1 LLNLSL
7 YGLHTDSLV
16 TMNIKHLFAGILV
29 LVPFAFAAWVY
40 PSLPPTIPIH
50 FNMEGKADAWGSRDS
65 VFIGPLILGFVSI
78 LVYLLMAN
86 IRKIDPKR
94 YEGADDKVYA
104 QFGLFMVAFLAVLSL
119 VIILSSVNQNIPVEQ
134 LVFGI
139 MGFAFAIMGIF
150 MPRLKQNYM
159 AGYRLPWT
167 LEDEQN
173 WEYTHSLAGKYWLY
187 GGLLQGIIAIL
198 LQGKWIFITFM
209 LILVVMILGPLIHSF
224 TFFKKHKKA

>member
-1 LLNLSL
+1 MKL
-7 YGLHTDSLV
+7 
-16 TMNIKHLFAGILV
+16 KHLFAGIFV
-29 LVPFAFAAWVY
+29 LLPFAYAAWVY

-50 FNMEGKADAWGSRDS
+50 FNMEGKADGWGSRES
-65 VFIGPLILGFVSI
+65 IFIGPAILGFVSFF
-78 LVYLLMAN
+78 VYLLMIN

-104 QFGLFMVAFLAVLSL
+104 QYGLFLVAFLSVLSL
-119 VIILSSVNQNIPVEQ
+119 VIILSAVNQDIPVEK

-150 MPRLKQNYM
+150 MPRLKQNYI

-167 LEDEQN
+167 LEDEKN
-173 WEYTHSLAGKYWLY
+173 WQSTHSLAGKYWLY
-187 GGLLQGIIAIL
+187 GGLLQSITAIL

-209 LILVVMILGPLIHSF
+209 LILAVMVIAPLIHSF
-224 TFFKKHKKA
+224 TFFKRQKKA

>member
-1 LLNLSL
+1 
-7 YGLHTDSLV
+7 
-16 TMNIKHLFAGILV
+16 MNIKNLFAGILV
-29 LVPFAFAAWVY
+29 LLPFAFAAWVY

-50 FNMEGKADAWGSRDS
+50 FNMEGKADGWGSRDS
-65 VFIGPLILGFVSI
+65 VFIGPSILGLVSI

-104 QFGLFMVAFLAVLSL
+104 QFGLFMVAFLTVLSL

-159 AGYRLPWT
+159 AGFRLPWT

-209 LILVVMILGPLIHSF
+209 LILVVMILGPLIHS
-224 TFFKKHKKA
+224 

>member
-1 LLNLSL
+1 
-7 YGLHTDSLV
+7 
-16 TMNIKHLFAGILV
+16 MNIKNLFAGILV

-50 FNMEGKADAWGSRDS
+50 FNMEGKADGWGSRDS
-65 VFIGPLILGFVSI
+65 VFIGPSILGFVSI

-94 YEGADDKVYA
+94 YDGADDKVYA

-159 AGYRLPWT
+159 AGFRLPWT

-187 GGLLQGIIAIL
+187 RHPASGEMDIYHLHAHFGGNDSWPPDSFVYFLQEAQEGLRLPKIA
-198 LQGKWIFITFM
+198 
-209 LILVVMILGPLIHSF
+209 V
-224 TFFKKHKKA
+224 

>member
-1 LLNLSL
+1 MKL
-7 YGLHTDSLV
+7 
-16 TMNIKHLFAGILV
+16 KHLFAGIFV
-29 LVPFAFAAWVY
+29 LLPFAYAAWVY

-50 FNMEGKADAWGSRDS
+50 FNMEGKADGWGSRES
-65 VFIGPLILGFVSI
+65 IFIGPAILGFVSFF
-78 LVYLLMAN
+78 VYLLMIN

-104 QFGLFMVAFLAVLSL
+104 QYGLFLVAFLSVLSL
-119 VIILSSVNQNIPVEQ
+119 VIILSAVNQDIPVEK

-150 MPRLKQNYM
+150 MPRLKQNYI

-167 LEDEQN
+167 LEDEKN
-173 WEYTHSLAGKYWLY
+173 WQSTHSLAGKYWLY
-187 GGLLQGIIAIL
+187 GGLLQSITAIL

-209 LILVVMILGPLIHSF
+209 LILAVMILAPLIHSF
-224 TFFKKHKKA
+224 TFFKKQKKD

>member
-1 LLNLSL
+1 MKL
-7 YGLHTDSLV
+7 
-16 TMNIKHLFAGILV
+16 KHLFAGIFV
-29 LVPFAFAAWVY
+29 LLPFAYAAWVY

-50 FNMEGKADAWGSRDS
+50 FNMEGKADGWGSRES
-65 VFIGPLILGFVSI
+65 IFIGPAILGFVSFF
-78 LVYLLMAN
+78 VYLLMIN

-104 QFGLFMVAFLAVLSL
+104 QYGLFLVAFLSVLSL
-119 VIILSSVNQNIPVEQ
+119 VIILSAVNQDMPVEK

-150 MPRLKQNYM
+150 MPRLKQNYI

-167 LEDEQN
+167 LEDEKN
-173 WEYTHSLAGKYWLY
+173 WQSTHSLAGKYWLY
-187 GGLLQGIIAIL
+187 GGLLQSITAIL

-209 LILVVMILGPLIHSF
+209 LILAVMVIAPLIHSF
-224 TFFKKHKKA
+224 TFFKRQKKA